1 MRALIPL
8 LLACLCTVASAEI
21 YTWRDASGKVHY
33 SDKPPAG
40 LDARTV
46 RGAPAPAG
54 PAAEGASRSL
64 AEREMDFRKR
74 RDEAAK
80 AQAKAETDKREAEES
95 RQNCEQAKRQLQA
108 LESGQRMSRINAA
121 GERVPLDDAMRKQ
134 EIESTRKSVES
145 WCK

>member
-1 MRALIPL
+1 MRALIFI
-8 LLACLCTVASAEI
+8 LLACLCSAASAEI

-46 RGAPAPAG
+46 RGAPAAG
-54 PAAEGASRSL
+54 PSAEGASRSL

-95 RQNCEQAKRQLQA
+95 RRNCEQAKRQLQA

-121 GERVPLDDAMRKQ
+121 GERVPLDDAMRAQ
-134 EIESTRKSVES
+134 EIESTRRSVES